1 MINSQCELCGG
12 CPLRV
17 LPLEEYRTLKVSDF
31 KKTISQIKNAK
42 PIFDEPIFIND
53 GLRRRAEL
61 DFVYEKKQ
69 LKLGFYQ
76 SKTHN
81 IIDINNCPMLHQ
93 SLCGVLPD
101 LRRFLSDLCSIVIAI
116 KNKKKIISSTIT
128 KGSVRILKADNGID
142 IMLIVSNQASV
153 EYRML
158 ISEFVNMKPQII
170 RFSWQYNAELP
181 ETIVEKISPMLYISN
196 YSINIPQGAF
206 LQASKEAENSMI
218 NKMLEYVGNESGRIV
233 DLFCGLGTFTYP
245 LAKNPKNNIL
255 SVDSSS
261 LSLDGLRKAIS
272 QNQIHNVEVLNR
284 NLFKYPLDQ
293 QELKGAKIL
302 VIDPPRASA
311 HEQCREIA
319 KIPHKDLPQKI
330 VFVSCNP
337 QTFVYDADT
346 LISSGYELSRVTLV
360 DQFVYSNHQELI
372 ALFTLNP
379 NKE

>member
-1 MINSQCELCGG
+1 MIYDQCELCGG
-12 CPLRV
+12 CPLRN
-17 LPLEEYRTLKVSDF
+17 LLAEEYKTLKVNDF
-31 KKTISQIKNAK
+31 KKTISQIKSAN

-61 DFVYEKKQ
+61 DFIYEKKQ

-93 SLCGVLPD
+93 SLNDVLPD
-101 LRRFLSDLCSIVIAI
+101 LRSFLSDLCSIVVTH
-116 KNKKKIISSTIT
+116 KNKKKVISSTIT
-128 KGSVRILKADNGID
+128 KGSIRILKADNGID
-142 IMLIVSNQASV
+142 ITLIVSNQASV

-158 ISEFVNMKPQII
+158 ISEFINITSQII
-170 RFSWQYNAELP
+170 RFSWQCGAEHP

-206 LQASKEAENSMI
+206 LQASKEAETSMI
-218 NKMLEYVGNESGRIV
+218 NKLLEYVGHESGKIV

-245 LAKNPKNNIL
+245 LAQNPKNNIL

-272 QNQIHNVEVLNR
+272 QNQIHTVEVLNR
-284 NLFKYPLDQ
+284 NLFKYPLDC
-293 QELKGAKIL
+293 QELKGAKVL

-311 HEQCREIA
+311 HEQCREIS
-319 KIPHKDLPQKI
+319 KIPYKDLPLKI

-337 QTFVYDADT
+337 QTFVYDANT
-346 LISSGYELSRVTLV
+346 LISAGYDLSKITLI